1 MALKNTMTMMT
12 DSGGVKKQKPAL
24 AGEAAYRQSA
34 ASAKNLMD
42 KGVSSKD
49 AAPRTGTKTTGSGGV
64 KKQKPAPKSYSDRSS
79 ELSDP
84 REIWEDNERQAI
96 KQGARLGLSPKEAIR
111 AFSGN
116 LSNINYMKKAANALG
131 SVTETP
137 YSYTDTSARD
147 SYLAAL
153 KAQLDAQT
161 AAYDQLLAHNQ
172 QMYDAQ
178 QKQAAQQRED
188 NARRA
193 YIAKEMA
200 LKNLPGQ
207 LAREGINGGLAETS
221 YVRLNNRYNRSLA
234 EGDSDYS
241 DAVNQAYLDMI
252 KANREPQAGKM
263 NAQAS
268 YAAGLSNA
276 PAAKKISGVKVKDT
290 GNPGAFYDAMN
301 RLGYTDEQIANIWN
315 GRR

>member
-12 DSGGVKKQKPAL
+12 DSGGVKKQKPAP
-24 AGEAAYRQSA
+24 QSYA
-34 ASAKNLMD
+34 
-42 KGVSSKD
+42 
-49 AAPRTGTKTTGSGGV
+49 
-64 KKQKPAPKSYSDRSS
+64 DRS
-79 ELSDP
+79 
-84 REIWEDNERQAI
+84 REIRKNQGQQAI
-96 KQGARLGLSPKEAIR
+96 QQGERLGLSSQESLR
-111 AFSGN
+111 AFGGDP
-116 LSNINYMKKAANALG
+116 SNNYYMKNAADALG

-161 AAYDQLLAHNQ
+161 AAYDQLLAYNQ
-172 QMYDAQ
+172 KMYDE
-178 QKQAAQQRED
+178 QKKLAAQNRED

-241 DAVNQAYLDMI
+241 DAVSRAYLDMI

-268 YAAGLSNA
+268 YSAGVAKA
-276 PAAKKISGVKVKDT
+276 PAAKTISGVKVKDT

-301 RLGYTDEQIANIWN
+301 RLGYTDEQIEKLWN
-315 GRR
+315 SRR

>member
-1 MALKNTMTMMT
+1 MALKNTMTKMT
-12 DSGGVKKQKPAL
+12 DSGGVTKP
-24 AGEAAYRQSA
+24 
-34 ASAKNLMD
+34 
-42 KGVSSKD
+42 
-49 AAPRTGTKTTGSGGV
+49 
-64 KKQKPAPKSYSDRSS
+64 KPSPKSYSDRSS

-84 REIWEDNERQAI
+84 REIWEDMERQAI
-96 KQGARLGLSPKEAIR
+96 KRGARLGLSPKEAIG

-116 LSNINYMKKAANALG
+116 LSNLHYMKKAANALG
-131 SVTETP
+131 SVTKTP

-147 SYLAAL
+147 SYLSAL

-161 AAYDQLLAHNQ
+161 AAYDQLLAYNQ

-221 YVRLNNRYNRSLA
+221 YVRLNNRYNSSLA
-234 EGDSDYS
+234 DADNAYS

-252 KANREPQAGKM
+252 QANRQPQQGLA
-263 NAQAS
+263 NARATYQS
-268 YAAGLSNA
+268 GLANA
-276 PAAKKISGVKVKDT
+276 PAAKTIKGVKAKDT
-290 GNPGAFYDAMN
+290 GNPGAFYDSMN
-301 RLGYTDEQIANIWN
+301 RLGYTDEQIEKLWN
-315 GRR
+315 SRR

>member
-1 MALKNTMTMMT
+1 MALKKTIPAGEAGYRQAAANANLMGKGVSSKEALQTTGLVKKDAAPTTKTKTT
-12 DSGGVKKQKPAL
+12 DSGGVTKP
-24 AGEAAYRQSA
+24 
-34 ASAKNLMD
+34 N
-42 KGVSSKD
+42 
-49 AAPRTGTKTTGSGGV
+49 
-64 KKQKPAPKSYSDRSS
+64 PAPKSYADIS
-79 ELSDP
+79 
-84 REIWEDNERQAI
+84 REMWEDNERQAI
-96 KQGARLGLSPKEAIR
+96 KQGARLGLSPKEAIG

-147 SYLAAL
+147 SYLSAL
-153 KAQLDAQT
+153 QAQLNAQT
-161 AAYDQLLAHNQ
+161 AAYDQLLAYNQ

-207 LAREGINGGLAETS
+207 LAREGINGGLAESS
-221 YVRLNNRYNRSLA
+221 YVRLNNRYNSSLA
-234 EGDSDYS
+234 DADNAYS
-241 DAVNQAYLDMI
+241 DAVNQAYLDMMQ
-252 KANREPQAGKM
+252 ANREPQAGKM

-268 YAAGLSNA
+268 YSAGVAKA
-276 PAAKKISGVKVKDT
+276 PGVKTITGKKVTDT
-290 GNPGAFYDAMN
+290 GDIRAFAQEMAK
-301 RLGYTDEQIANIWN
+301 LGYTSEQAANIWN
-315 GRR
+315 RRYR

>member
-12 DSGGVKKQKPAL
+12 DSGGV
-24 AGEAAYRQSA
+24 
-34 ASAKNLMD
+34 
-42 KGVSSKD
+42 
-49 AAPRTGTKTTGSGGV
+49 T
-64 KKQKPAPKSYSDRSS
+64 KQKPAPKSYADRS
-79 ELSDP
+79 
-84 REIWEDNERQAI
+84 REIRKNQGQQAI
-96 KQGARLGLSPKEAIR
+96 QQGARLGLSSQESLR
-111 AFSGN
+111 AFAGDP
-116 LSNINYMKKAANALG
+116 SNTYYMKNAADALG
-131 SVTETP
+131 GVTETP

-147 SYLAAL
+147 SYLATL

-161 AAYDQLLAHNQ
+161 AAYDQLLAYNQ
-172 QMYDAQ
+172 QMYEAQ

-221 YVRLNNRYNRSLA
+221 YVRLNNRYNSSLA
-234 EGDSDYS
+234 DADNAYS

-252 KANREPQAGKM
+252 QANREPQAGKM

-268 YAAGLSNA
+268 YSAGVAKA
-276 PAAKKISGVKVKDT
+276 PAAKTIRGVKVKDT

-301 RLGYTDEQIANIWN
+301 RLGYTDEQIEKIWN
-315 GRR
+315 SKR

>member
-1 MALKNTMTMMT
+1 MALKKTMPAGEAGYRQAAANANLMGKGVSSKEALQTTGLVKKDAAPTTKTKTT
-12 DSGGVKKQKPAL
+12 DSGGVTKP
-24 AGEAAYRQSA
+24 
-34 ASAKNLMD
+34 
-42 KGVSSKD
+42 
-49 AAPRTGTKTTGSGGV
+49 
-64 KKQKPAPKSYSDRSS
+64 KPAPKSYSDQS
-79 ELSDP
+79 

-96 KQGARLGLSPKEAIR
+96 KQGARLGLSPTEAIR

-131 SVTETP
+131 SVTKTP
-137 YSYTDTSARD
+137 YSYKDTSERD
-147 SYLAAL
+147 SYLASL
-153 KAQLDAQT
+153 QAQLNAQT
-161 AAYDQLLAHNQ
+161 AAYDQLLAYNR

-221 YVRLNNRYNRSLA
+221 YVRLNNRYNSSLA
-234 EGDSDYS
+234 DADNAYS
-241 DAVNQAYLDMI
+241 DAVNQAYLDMMQ
-252 KANREPQAGKM
+252 ANRQPQQGLA
-263 NAQAS
+263 NAQATYQS
-268 YAAGLSNA
+268 GLANA
-276 PAAKKISGVKVKDT
+276 PAAKTIRRVKVKDT
-290 GNPGAFYDAMN
+290 GNPGAFYDSMS

-315 GRR
+315 SRR

>member
-1 MALKNTMTMMT
+1 MT
-12 DSGGVKKQKPAL
+12 DSGGGRSNTSNTSPYQRDRYADRVKNSRRASE
-24 AGEAAYRQSA
+24 AG
-34 ASAKNLMD
+34 
-42 KGVSSKD
+42 SKL
-49 AAPRTGTKTTGSGGV
+49 GISG
-64 KKQKPAPKSYSDRSS
+64 A
-79 ELSDP
+79 ELSKTWGGDP
-84 REIWEDNERQAI
+84 S
-96 KQGARLGLSPKEAIR
+96 KL
-111 AFSGN
+111 
-116 LSNINYMKKAANALG
+116 KALETAAGALG
-131 SVTETP
+131 SVTKTP
-137 YSYTDTSARD
+137 YSYKDTSERD

-153 KAQLDAQT
+153 QAQLNAQT
-161 AAYDQLLAHNQ
+161 AAYDQLLAYNR

-221 YVRLNNRYNRSLA
+221 YVRLNNRYNSSLA
-234 EGDSDYS
+234 DADNAYS

-252 KANREPQAGKM
+252 QANREPQAGKM

-276 PAAKKISGVKVKDT
+276 PAAKTIRGVKVKDT
-290 GNPGAFYDAMN
+290 GNPGAFYDSMN
-301 RLGYTDEQIANIWN
+301 RLGYTDEQIEKLWN
-315 GRR
+315 SRR

>member
-1 MALKNTMTMMT
+1 MALKKTM
-12 DSGGVKKQKPAL
+12 P
-24 AGEAAYRQSA
+24 AGEAGYRQA
-34 ASAKNLMD
+34 AANANLMG
-42 KGVSSKD
+42 KGVSSKGAIGTTGLVKKD
-49 AAPRTGTKTTGSGGV
+49 AAPTTKTKTTGSGGV
-64 KKQKPAPKSYSDRSS
+64 TKPKPAPNSYSDVS
-79 ELSDP
+79 
-84 REIWEDNERQAI
+84 REIWEDMERQAI
-96 KQGARLGLSPKEAIR
+96 KQGARLGLSPQESIG

-116 LSNINYMKKAANALG
+116 LSNTEYMKKAANALG

-147 SYLAAL
+147 SYLASL
-153 KAQLDAQT
+153 QAQLNAQT
-161 AAYDQLLAHNQ
+161 AAYDQLLAYNR

-221 YVRLNNRYNRSLA
+221 YVRLNNRYNSSLA
-234 EGDSDYS
+234 DADNAYS

-252 KANREPQAGKM
+252 QANRQPQQGLA
-263 NAQAS
+263 NARATYQS
-268 YAAGLSNA
+268 GLANA
-276 PAAKKISGVKVKDT
+276 PAAKTIRGVKVKDT
-290 GNPGAFYDAMN
+290 GNPGAFYDSMN

-315 GRR
+315 SRR

>member
-1 MALKNTMTMMT
+1 MALKNTMTKMT
-12 DSGGVKKQKPAL
+12 DSGGGRSNKSNTSPYQRDRYADRVKNSRRANE
-24 AGEAAYRQSA
+24 AG
-34 ASAKNLMD
+34 
-42 KGVSSKD
+42 SKL
-49 AAPRTGTKTTGSGGV
+49 GISG
-64 KKQKPAPKSYSDRSS
+64 A
-79 ELSDP
+79 ELSKTWGGDP
-84 REIWEDNERQAI
+84 S
-96 KQGARLGLSPKEAIR
+96 KL
-111 AFSGN
+111 
-116 LSNINYMKKAANALG
+116 KALETAAGALG
-131 SVTETP
+131 GVTETP

-161 AAYDQLLAHNQ
+161 AAYDQLLAYNQ

-207 LAREGINGGLAETS
+207 LAREGINGGLAESS
-221 YVRLNNRYNRSLA
+221 YVRLNNRYNSSLA
-234 EGDSDYS
+234 DADNAYS

-252 KANREPQAGKM
+252 QANREPQTGKM

-276 PAAKKISGVKVKDT
+276 PAAKTIKGVKVKDT
-290 GNPGAFYDAMN
+290 GNPGAFYDSMS

-315 GRR
+315 SRR

>member
-1 MALKNTMTMMT
+1 M
-12 DSGGVKKQKPAL
+12 P
-24 AGEAAYRQSA
+24 AGEAGYRQA
-34 ASAKNLMD
+34 AAKANLMG
-42 KGVSSKD
+42 KGVSSKEALQTTGLAKKD
-49 AAPRTGTKTTGSGGV
+49 AAPTTKTKKTDRGGV
-64 KKQKPAPKSYSDRSS
+64 TKPKPDPKSYADIS
-79 ELSDP
+79 

-96 KQGARLGLSPKEAIR
+96 KQGARLGLSPQESIR

-116 LSNINYMKKAANALG
+116 ISNTEYMKKAANALG

-137 YSYTDTSARD
+137 YSYKDTSERD
-147 SYLAAL
+147 SYLASL
-153 KAQLDAQT
+153 QAQLNAQT
-161 AAYDQLLAHNQ
+161 AAYDQLLAYNK

-207 LAREGINGGLAETS
+207 LAREGINGGLAESS
-221 YVRLNNRYNRSLA
+221 YVRLNNRYNSSLPDA
-234 EGDSDYS
+234 ENVYS
-241 DAVNQAYLDMI
+241 DAVNQAYLDLI
-252 KANREPQAGKM
+252 QANRQPQQGLA
-263 NAQAS
+263 NAQATYRS
-268 YAAGLSNA
+268 GLANA

-301 RLGYTDEQIANIWN
+301 GLGYTDEQIASIWN
-315 GRR
+315 SRR

>member
-1 MALKNTMTMMT
+1 MAIRNNTVIVNDGTRT
-12 DSGGVKKQKPAL
+12 TPLTKEEIAKRREGGKAIANAMYL
-24 AGEAAYRQSA
+24 NG
-34 ASAKNLMD
+34 
-42 KGVSSKD
+42 G
-49 AAPRTGTKTTGSGGV
+49 TGTSV
-64 KKQKPAPKSYSDRSS
+64 EDR
-79 ELSDP
+79 
-84 REIWEDNERQAI
+84 
-96 KQGARLGLSPKEAIR
+96 ARYARDAYKVYGNSTENATHLQR
-111 AFSGN
+111 AVD
-116 LSNINYMKKAANALG
+116 ALG
-131 SVTETP
+131 NYSSTP
-137 YSYTDTSARD
+137 YSYKDASERN

-161 AAYDQLLAHNQ
+161 AAYDQLLAYNR

-221 YVRLNNRYNRSLA
+221 YVRLNNRYNSSLA
-234 EGDSDYS
+234 DADNAYS

-252 KANREPQAGKM
+252 RANREPQAGKM

-268 YAAGLSNA
+268 YSAGVAKA
-276 PAAKKISGVKVKDT
+276 PGVKTITGKKVTDT
-290 GNPGAFYDAMN
+290 GDIRAFAEAMAK
-301 RLGYTDEQIANIWN
+301 LGYTSEQAADIWN
-315 GRR
+315 RRYG

>member
-1 MALKNTMTMMT
+1 MTKMT
-12 DSGGVKKQKPAL
+12 D
-24 AGEAAYRQSA
+24 
-34 ASAKNLMD
+34 
-42 KGVSSKD
+42 
-49 AAPRTGTKTTGSGGV
+49 SGGV

-116 LSNINYMKKAANALG
+116 LSNINYMKKAANSLG
-131 SVTETP
+131 SVTKTP
-137 YSYTDTSARD
+137 YSYTDTSERD

-161 AAYDQLLAHNQ
+161 AAYDQLLAYNQ
-172 QMYDAQ
+172 QMYEAQ

-188 NARRA
+188 NSRRA

-207 LAREGINGGLAETS
+207 LAREGINGGLAESS
-221 YVRLNNRYNRSLA
+221 YVRLNNRYNSSLA
-234 EGDSDYS
+234 DADNAYS

-252 KANREPQAGKM
+252 QANREPQTGKM

-268 YAAGLSNA
+268 YSAGVAKA
-276 PAAKKISGVKVKDT
+276 PAAKTIRGVKVKDT
-290 GNPGAFYDAMN
+290 GNPGAFYDSMS

-315 GRR
+315 SRR

>member
-1 MALKNTMTMMT
+1 MAVKNTM
-12 DSGGVKKQKPAL
+12 P
-24 AGEAAYRQSA
+24 AGEAGYRQAA
-34 ASAKNLMD
+34 ASAKNFMD
-42 KGVSSKD
+42 NGVSSNKALGTPGLVKKD
-49 AAPRTGTKTTGSGGV
+49 AAPRTGAKTTGSGGV
-64 KKQKPAPKSYSDRSS
+64 TKQKPSPKSYSDRSS

-84 REIWEDNERQAI
+84 RKIWEDMERQAI
-96 KQGARLGLSPKEAIR
+96 KQGARLGLSPQESIR

-116 LSNINYMKKAANALG
+116 ISNIEYMKKAANALG
-131 SVTETP
+131 SVTKTP

-153 KAQLDAQT
+153 QAQLNAQT
-161 AAYDQLLAHNQ
+161 AAYDQLLAYNQ

-221 YVRLNNRYNRSLA
+221 YVRLNNRYNSSLA
-234 EGDSDYS
+234 DADNAYS
-241 DAVNQAYLDMI
+241 DAVNQAYLDMMQ
-252 KANREPQAGKM
+252 ANRQPQQGLA
-263 NAQAS
+263 NAQATYRS
-268 YAAGLSNA
+268 GLANA
-276 PAAKKISGVKVKDT
+276 PAAKTIKGVKVKDT
-290 GNPGAFYDAMN
+290 GNPGAFYDSMS

-315 GRR
+315 SRR